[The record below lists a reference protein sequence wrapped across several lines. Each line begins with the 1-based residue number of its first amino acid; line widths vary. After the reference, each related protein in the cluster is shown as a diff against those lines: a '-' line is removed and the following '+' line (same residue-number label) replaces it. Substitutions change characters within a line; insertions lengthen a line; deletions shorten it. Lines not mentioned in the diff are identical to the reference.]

1 MRRGVEAREA
11 RVAADRGLMPRY
23 RATLSYDG
31 TDFLG
36 WQIQARGRTVQ
47 AVVEQALAKLT
58 GGALVRIV
66 AAGRTDTG
74 VHALGQVVSF
84 DLPAERDLGRATL
97 IKALNGLLP
106 HDVRVLDLAPA
117 ADDFNAR
124 GDAVSKLYSY
134 VLDYGGIQLPTRRRE
149 AAFSP
154 WPLDLALAADVAA
167 FYVGQHDFASLACS
181 GGSVKTTV
189 RTISR
194 SELRVEPA
202 PTPGLA
208 STLIYEVEASGFLRK
223 MVRGLVGGIVEV
235 ARGSLTFAQLER
247 ALKAC
252 DRRAW
257 PAPADARGL
266 TLVRVDY
273 R

>member
-1 MRRGVEAREA
+1 VRTRIETGEAWITSDSA
-11 RVAADRGLMPRY
+11 LMPRY

-36 WQIQARGRTVQ
+36 WQVQARGRTVQ
-47 AVVEQALAKLT
+47 GVLEEALATLC
-58 GGALVRIV
+58 GGALIRVV

-74 VHALGQVVSF
+74 VHALGQVTSF
-84 DLPAERDLGRATL
+84 DLPSERDPTL
-97 IKALNGLLP
+97 LLRALNGLLP
-106 HDVRVLDLAPA
+106 HDVRALAVA
-117 ADDFNAR
+117 RADDSFNAR
-124 GDAVSKLYSY
+124 RDAVSKLYRY
-134 VLDYGGIQLPTRRRE
+134 VLDCGGIQLPTRRRE

-194 SELRVEPA
+194 SELRSEPA
-202 PTPGLA
+202 PGPGLA
-208 STLIYEVEASGFLRK
+208 STLIYEVEADGFLRK
-223 MVRGLVGGIVEV
+223 MVRGLVGGIIEV
-235 ARGSLTFAQLER
+235 ARGALTFAQLER

-273 R
+273 P